1 MKPSTFLV
9 VFGSALTVLQVEAR
23 VTETTATD
31 NSDVSV
37 TEDWSDITS
46 HAMKVISEGLK
57 FIKSQTGE
65 NLLIKLNLPPW
76 IV

>member
-9 VFGSALTVLQVEAR
+9 VFGSALTVLHVEAR
-23 VTETTATD
+23 AFTETTAAA

-57 FIKSQTGE
+57 LFKSQTGE
-65 NLLIKLNLPPW
+65 NLLIELNLPP
-76 IV
+76 

>member
-1 MKPSTFLV
+1 MKPTTFLV
-9 VFGSALTVLQVEAR
+9 VFGSALTVLHVVAR
-23 VTETTATD
+23 ATKATAAD

-57 FIKSQTGE
+57 LFKSKTSE
-65 NLLIKLNLPPW
+65 NLLIKLNLPP
-76 IV
+76 